1 MNISY
6 PLTNFQRTIVANN
19 NNKKRKRDTRE
30 KSYARLQITLRFP
43 FHLRGRAKLL
53 KLLLSS
59 LLLKYRVPK
68 RAGTRRNAAK

>member
-30 KSYARLQITLRFP
+30 KKLRPITNYVTFS
-43 FHLRGRAKLL
+43 F
-53 KLLLSS
+53 SS
-59 LLLKYRVPK
+59 QRSSETFKTIIILASVEISCS
-68 RAGTRRNAAK
+68 

>member
-30 KSYARLQITLRFP
+30 KKLRPITNYVTFS
-43 FHLRGRAKLL
+43 F
-53 KLLLSS
+53 SS
-59 LLLKYRVPK
+59 QRSSKTFKTIIILASVEISCS
-68 RAGTRRNAAK
+68 